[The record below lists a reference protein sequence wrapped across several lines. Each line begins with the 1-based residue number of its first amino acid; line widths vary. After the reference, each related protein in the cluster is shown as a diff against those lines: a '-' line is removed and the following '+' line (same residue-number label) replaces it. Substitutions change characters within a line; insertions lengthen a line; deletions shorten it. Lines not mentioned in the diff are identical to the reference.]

1 MSAITRRRLLCPLTA
16 LLTIATAFLASG
28 CLWGIVRDA
37 DTGDGI
43 GGVTVS
49 YTDADGNTH
58 STTTNAGGL
67 YAFDIASGPIPVVG
81 SATFDLSAPGYDS
94 LTATR
99 SIQYNDNPNATLAN
113 PSSFWEVQHF
123 DLVPQTAV
131 GIIDTVTA
139 GLSFP
144 VGVVYDKDGDLYFS
158 DRDLCVVRKVD
169 AGTGAISTV
178 AGTGVCGFSGDG
190 GSPTSAQLNAPT
202 GLALDRHGN
211 LFITDSV
218 NCRIRKVDF
227 GTNTIMTVAGNG
239 TCGFS
244 GDGGPATAAQL
255 MLSDV
260 ASIST
265 QFVWSDIALD
275 AGGNLYIADIFNCR
289 VRRVDAR
296 GNIATIAGSGATG
309 FACGA
314 FSGDGGPSTAARL
327 YHPVAVALENGG
339 DVYVAELGNCRI
351 REIDAGTGNIHTI
364 AGNGACTSSGDGG
377 PALSAGLAN
386 PRGLAMDAAGDLYIS
401 EFRFVVGD
409 PFTQLDCNVRR
420 VDTSMGDISTVAGS
434 DTCGFSGDG
443 GDATN
448 AEIRTPA
455 DIALSCDGS
464 VAFAEPLNGRLRVVY
479 DASSGGPSPDTDHD
493 GLGYVCD

>member
-1 MSAITRRRLLCPLTA
+1 MSAITRRRLLYPLLA
-16 LLTIATAFLASG
+16 LLAVTTAFLASG
-28 CLWGIVRDA
+28 CLWGFVRDA

-81 SATFDLSAPGYDS
+81 SATFDLSAPGYDP

-113 PSSFWEVQHF
+113 PSSFWEIQHF
-123 DLVPQTAV
+123 DMVPQTAV
-131 GIIDTVTA
+131 GIIDTAAA

-158 DRDLCVVRKVD
+158 EPNLCVVRKVD

-178 AGTGVCGFSGDG
+178 AGTGVCGFSGDRG
-190 GSPTSAQLNAPT
+190 QPTSAQLNSPT

-227 GTNTIMTVAGNG
+227 GSNTITTVAGNG
-239 TCGFS
+239 TCGFA
-244 GDGGPATAAQL
+244 GDGGPATSAQL
-255 MLSDV
+255 RLSDV
-260 ASIST
+260 AMVSSE
-265 QFVWSDIALD
+265 FVWSDIALD
-275 AGGNLYIADIFNCR
+275 ARGNLYVADIFNCR
-289 VRRVDAR
+289 VRRVDTR
-296 GNIATIAGSGATG
+296 GNISTIAGSGATG

-314 FSGDGGPSTAARL
+314 FSGDNGPATSARL
-327 YHPVAVALENGG
+327 YHPVAVAVDNGG
-339 DVYVAELGNCRI
+339 DVYVAELGNCRV
-351 REIDAGTGNIHTI
+351 RVVESGTGTI
-364 AGNGACTSSGDGG
+364 DTVAGNGTCTSSGDGG

-386 PRGLAMDAAGDLYIS
+386 LRGLALDAAGDLYIS
-401 EFRFVVGD
+401 EFGFAGAPLSPV
-409 PFTQLDCNVRR
+409 DCNVRR
-420 VDTSMGDISTVAGS
+420 VDLGTGDISAVAGS

-443 GDATN
+443 GDATD

-455 DIALSCDGS
+455 DIALSCDGN
-464 VAFAEPLNGRLRVVY
+464 VAFAEPLSGRLRVVY
-479 DASSGGPSPDTDHD
+479 DASSGGPAPDTDHD